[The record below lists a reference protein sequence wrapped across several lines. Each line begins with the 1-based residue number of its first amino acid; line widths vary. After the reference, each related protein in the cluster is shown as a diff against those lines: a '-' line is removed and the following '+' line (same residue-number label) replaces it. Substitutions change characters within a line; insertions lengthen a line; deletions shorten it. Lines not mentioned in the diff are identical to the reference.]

1 MATFLDRICDFL
13 LSEPFCITVMV
24 VVFGAAL
31 GMLLDI
37 IWEFFRILGGK

>member
-1 MATFLDRICDFL
+1 MGNFLDRIYDFMF
-13 LSEPFCITVMV
+13 SEPFYVTVMI

-37 IWEFFRILGGK
+37 IWQYFRILGGK